1 VNGGLDPSETASS
14 ISTPPA
20 KRQKLDP
27 VEVFSAPTTTDPS
40 SQLTIRDLSFQ
51 TPLRKKLNLIFTQ
64 TSLEAHSAAKQE
76 LSVSLAKIKNVICVA
91 APDKAAK
98 TWNFVVIYTVDE
110 TVDAWAFGVPDTV
123 AKTAVGGA
131 SFHVDSTVESYKGC
145 MISAFKQ
152 FVGIGVVE
160 PSVTEFT
167 SPLSVAGRP
176 KDTAFHV
183 IAHRGAKEGYLYFLE
198 TGILYG
204 FRKPIMFFPID
215 TIREVTFTSI
225 LQRTFNLLVSTEDNV
240 EGEEFGMLD
249 QACFDGIQKYTVKH
263 GIQDASLSELRKAK
277 KLGKAAS
284 GEEGEEGEL
293 ERAVMEYEA
302 EHGEEDDFRD
312 FDKAEAEWE
321 DGEIPKGKGKG
332 KSQAVPKVVE
342 KLNVN
347 QVAVVNGEGDDTSDD
362 EENDATFE
370 SGDSDGGSPSGSDDD
385 DESSSEDDDSDEDDE
400 DEDDE
405 DEDEDED
412 GEEEEDEDEE

>member
-1 VNGGLDPSETASS
+1 M
-14 ISTPPA
+14 STPPA
-20 KRQKLDP
+20 KRQKPDP
-27 VEVFSAPTTTDPS
+27 VQVFSAPTPTDPTC
-40 SQLTIRDLSFQ
+40 QLTIRDLSFQ

-76 LSVSLAKIKNVICVA
+76 LSIPLTKIKNVICVA

-110 TVDAWAFGVPDTV
+110 TVDAWVFGVPDTV
-123 AKTAVGGA
+123 AKTAVGGT
-131 SFHVDSTVESYKGC
+131 SFQVDSTVESYKTC

-152 FVGIGVVE
+152 FVNISVVE

-167 SPLSVAGRP
+167 SPLPVAGRP

-183 IAHRGAKEGYLYFLE
+183 ISHRGAKEGYLYFLE
-198 TGILYG
+198 NGILYG
-204 FRKPIMFFPID
+204 FRKPVMFFPID

-263 GIQDASLSELRKAK
+263 RIQDASLSELRKAK
-277 KLGKAAS
+277 KLGKAGGDE
-284 GEEGEEGEL
+284 GEEEGEL
-293 ERAVMEYEA
+293 ERAVMEYDA
-302 EHGEEDDFRD
+302 EHGDEDDFRD

-321 DGEIPKGKGKG
+321 DGEIPKVKGKR
-332 KSQAVPKVVE
+332 KSQAAPKVVQ
-342 KLNVN
+342 KLNMN
-347 QVAVVNGEGDDTSDD
+347 QVVVANGEGDDTSDD
-362 EENDATFE
+362 EENDGTFE

-385 DESSSEDDDSDEDDE
+385 DDDESSSEDEDSDDDDDE

-405 DEDEDED
+405 DEDMDED
-412 GEEEEDEDEE
+412 GDEDEDEDEE